1 MEVNVEDSEAIQIF
15 WTIFNEVLWVGAQT
29 RQGQNGQVFS
39 VSLAMC
45 ATELYRVF
53 FTIDSL

>member
-1 MEVNVEDSEAIQIF
+1 MEDSEAIQIF

-29 RQGQNGQVFS
+29 RQGQNGKVFS

-53 FTIDSL
+53 FTIDNL